1 MTDNVIDLDTRSLP
15 VTCLDDAGIYGEF
28 LLAEELQLVAFFR
41 SIDDVVIR
49 TSILAMVKAIAAR
62 NITK

>member
-15 VTCLDDAGIYGEF
+15 VTGVDDAGIYDEF
-28 LLAEELQLVAFFR
+28 LLAEGLQLVAFFR